1 VQGVIT
7 VTRFAAK
14 ALTVQLCGV
23 SFIIDDQNAHRPRH
37 KLLTQRQMRP
47 QLPRARPLGKT
58 DGTRERALGDSD
70 DLAITRAAARIA
82 KLEREK
88 ADLQTRLQQLERG
101 LIQRALSMPPEV
113 IDLPPLPRSSAAPRG
128 H

>member
-1 VQGVIT
+1 
-7 VTRFAAK
+7 
-14 ALTVQLCGV
+14 
-23 SFIIDDQNAHRPRH
+23 
-37 KLLTQRQMRP
+37 MRP

-58 DGTRERALGDSD
+58 DGTLERAFGDSD